1 MAKRTDYQITIDDA
15 LTKALNE
22 YDPIHDYMVA
32 CAADLYQRFQSDKRV
47 FFYVKGSAALS
58 RYLRNAGADASTV
71 SRICARSDW
80 DTQLVINPWLSRAE
94 WFAALQDCLT
104 VIRERLGRY
113 EEGLLGVFAQ
123 MYPNQQAVEQN
134 ALARALR
141 TALAVD
147 FGKLFLGTSRT
158 AGFIANGP
166 HHWDLRW
173 DNIQALA
180 DGGRIKDILEMDIQ
194 AHSQATLTNAL
205 IHPGQ
210 PLDNLNSIMTG
221 RELNRLMET
230 TRTAADEA
238 WTEVDHASEIYDQ
251 LRMKMISQTPKI
263 VEFLKA
269 KFLESLSEV
278 ALINALPPNIIDD
291 TIRALPGKEQ
301 GPLAESWQK
310 AHVARAQ
317 QLINAE
323 GGSVEETRF
332 GLALGASLKAN
343 QNVAANLA
351 AWCLSNMSVQPAM
364 LTAIAALHDY
374 EITAMFSQDQKAQL
388 DVAYE
393 QVEAQLDRYREKPDP
408 EDVAEA
414 EKKETESLAPFTLV
428 GMEKGSRKLGSILE
442 NMTIRDFYLFRLM
455 IRCQLSNKDLDPNHP
470 DPNNRLIPAVPSD
483 TDFDVFKQQ
492 FKFRA
497 ELLDI
502 SVPRDDSL
510 ETAEQ
515 WVHVKDHVKPD
526 NQGIPLPDGS
536 YFLDEYILMFREVLD
551 KKSSSAHKLTK
562 RLQRACLIAEAY
574 ARELGDDR
582 LLERGKRLAERYPLF
597 GEIMQ
602 AVPTG
607 AISAPANLLVF
618 VRVCEQLVESY
629 DLARNERL
637 RDDSGLM
644 MKAFAN
650 QIKSFLG
657 TPLTDKTFL
666 EMMRI
671 HARLSGQLYNES
683 FLLANLRRK
692 NLPDDKLISE
702 YAAPAMAEIAKAF
715 GNDPQRYKCAVV
727 EDFAIDADPD
737 LSFSLKQD
745 VPLNVLTIVAYT
757 RDAGRDPMK
766 QVAERL
772 KVSLNAPV
780 KGIDAV
786 LDGDVLYARHVQ
798 APEELMSGKES
809 EGVLRKPAMAVFL
822 KIKFVVD
829 DNVENWIAPAHPRD
843 LRAIVKQY
851 RRTLP
856 RYTDYHILTRKK
868 DILQRMETALT
879 TY

>member
-1 MAKRTDYQITIDDA
+1 MAKRTEYQITIDDA
-15 LTKALNE
+15 LTKALSQHNL
-22 YDPIHDYMVA
+22 IHDYMVA
-32 CAADLYQRFQSDKRV
+32 CAADLYQKFLPDKRV

-58 RYLRNAGADASTV
+58 RYLRNAGADPGTV
-71 SRICARSDW
+71 GRICARSDW
-80 DTQLVINPWLSRAE
+80 DTQLVINPWLSRAD

-104 VIRERLGRY
+104 VIRECLGRY
-113 EEGLLGVFAQ
+113 EEGLLAVFAQ
-123 MYPNQQAVEQN
+123 IFPGQQAVEQS

-141 TALAVD
+141 AALAAE
-147 FGKLFLGTSRT
+147 FGRLFIDTSRT
-158 AGFIANGP
+158 AEFIDNGP

-173 DNIQALA
+173 QNILALA
-180 DGGRIKDILEMDIQ
+180 NGGRTKDILEMDIQ

-230 TRTAADEA
+230 TRTVADEA
-238 WTEVDHASEIYDQ
+238 WTEVDEASEIYDQ

-263 VEFLKA
+263 VEFLRGKS
-269 KFLESLSEV
+269 LESLSEV

-291 TIRALPGKEQ
+291 TIRALPDKDQ
-301 GPLAESWQK
+301 GPLKESWK
-310 AHVARAQ
+310 KVKVARDQ

-332 GLALGASLKAN
+332 GQALGASLKAN
-343 QNVAANLA
+343 QNVATELG
-351 AWCLSNMSVQPAM
+351 AWCLDNMNVQPAM
-364 LTAIAALHDY
+364 LAAIAALHDY
-374 EITAMFSQDQKAQL
+374 EITTMLSQEQKAQL
-388 DVAYE
+388 DVVWE
-393 QVEAQLDRYREKPDP
+393 QVEAQLERYREKPDP
-408 EDVAEA
+408 EDAAEA

-470 DPNNRLIPAVPSD
+470 DPNNRLIPAVPPD

-562 RLQRACLIAEAY
+562 RLERACLIAEAY
-574 ARELGDDR
+574 AHELGDDR
-582 LLERGKRLAERYPLF
+582 FVERVKRLTARYPLF
-597 GEIMQ
+597 DEIMQ
-602 AVPTG
+602 AVQAG
-607 AISAPANLLVF
+607 GVIAPANLLVF
-618 VRVCEQLVESY
+618 MRMCEQLVESY
-629 DLARNERL
+629 DLACNERL
-637 RDDSGLM
+637 RDDSRLM
-644 MKAFAN
+644 MGALAK

-657 TPLTDKTFL
+657 AGLTDKTFL
-666 EMMRI
+666 ELMRI
-671 HARLSGQLYNES
+671 YAQLSGQIYNES

-715 GNDPQRYKCAVV
+715 RNDPQRFRCAVV

-737 LSFSLKQD
+737 LPFSLKQD
-745 VPLNVLTIVAYT
+745 LPLNVLTIAAYT
-757 RDAGRDPMK
+757 NDAGGGLMR
-766 QVAERL
+766 QVAEQ
-772 KVSLNAPV
+772 V
-780 KGIDAV
+780 KGLLTVPRQGIDAI
-786 LDGDVLYARHVQ
+786 LDGNILYVRHAQ
-798 APEELMSGKES
+798 EPEESMSGKQS
-809 EGVLRKPAMAVFL
+809 EGILRGSAMAVFL
-822 KIKFVVD
+822 KIKFIID
-829 DNVENWIAPAHPRD
+829 NNVENWIAPAHPRD

-851 RRTLP
+851 RRSLP
-856 RYTDYHILTRKK
+856 GYTDYHVLSRKM
-868 DILQRMETALT
+868 DILRRMETALT